1 MSQPSVFWWQKYGTL
16 AQMAQATVALLGF
29 VAILLQIN
37 EINGVDSIIMDAL
50 QDRFDSAM
58 QEYHSRF
65 KGYAG
70 AQDFAE
76 MVTRDLIQHKFGD
89 WTRVIARSLPYLQ
102 MGGGRN
108 DYLVA
113 MDIVRA
119 LERAGAEVIGPAPA
133 VEAALDVLE
142 QTVPDGAI
150 LDINLGGE
158 MAFPVADAL
167 LARGVPFV
175 FATGYDA
182 QIIPAR
188 FIHVKR
194 CEKPMASEQIC
205 AALFGRD

>member
-1 MSQPSVFWWQKYGTL
+1 MTHPQL
-16 AQMAQATVALLGF
+16 A
-29 VAILLQIN
+29 
-37 EINGVDSIIMDAL
+37 
-50 QDRFDSAM
+50 
-58 QEYHSRF
+58 
-65 KGYAG
+65 
-70 AQDFAE
+70 
-76 MVTRDLIQHKFGD
+76 HK
-89 WTRVIARSLPYLQ
+89 RVLVVED
-102 MGGGRN
+102 

-133 VEAALDVLE
+133 VEAALDALE
-142 QTVPDGAI
+142 QTAPDGAI

-182 QIIPAR
+182 QVIPSR
-188 FIHVKR
+188 FINVKR

-205 AALFGRD
+205 AALFGSN

>member
-1 MSQPSVFWWQKYGTL
+1 ML
-16 AQMAQATVALLGF
+16 
-29 VAILLQIN
+29 
-37 EINGVDSIIMDAL
+37 
-50 QDRFDSAM
+50 DSATAY
-58 QEYHSRF
+58 QRGTE
-65 KGYAG
+65 G
-70 AQDFAE
+70 
-76 MVTRDLIQHKFGD
+76 TRRMTPSQLAHK
-89 WTRVIARSLPYLQ
+89 RVLVVED
-102 MGGGRN
+102 

-133 VEAALDVLE
+133 IEAALDVLE

-182 QIIPAR
+182 QVIPQR
-188 FIHVKR
+188 FTHVKR
-194 CEKPMASEQIC
+194 CEKP
-205 AALFGRD
+205 

>member
-1 MSQPSVFWWQKYGTL
+1 MTLSQL
-16 AQMAQATVALLGF
+16 AHKRVL
-29 VAILLQIN
+29 VV
-37 EINGVDSIIMDAL
+37 ED
-50 QDRFDSAM
+50 
-58 QEYHSRF
+58 
-65 KGYAG
+65 
-70 AQDFAE
+70 DF
-76 MVTRDLIQHKFGD
+76 
-89 WTRVIARSLPYLQ
+89 
-102 MGGGRN
+102 
-108 DYLVA
+108 LVA

-133 VEAALDVLE
+133 VDAALNALD
-142 QTVPDGAI
+142 QTAPDGAI

-182 QIIPAR
+182 QVIPSR

-205 AALFGRD
+205 AALFGHD

>member
-1 MSQPSVFWWQKYGTL
+1 MIPSQL
-16 AQMAQATVALLGF
+16 A
-29 VAILLQIN
+29 
-37 EINGVDSIIMDAL
+37 
-50 QDRFDSAM
+50 
-58 QEYHSRF
+58 
-65 KGYAG
+65 
-70 AQDFAE
+70 
-76 MVTRDLIQHKFGD
+76 HK
-89 WTRVIARSLPYLQ
+89 RVLVVED
-102 MGGGRN
+102 

-133 VEAALDVLE
+133 VEAALDALE
-142 QTVPDGAI
+142 QTAPDGAI

-182 QIIPAR
+182 QVIPSR

-205 AALFGRD
+205 AALFGCD